1 MQWPDYSC
9 QFTCEKKIRTNQL
22 HKRRCHVWRVAGPHQ
37 VLASFIFMLGT
48 TIKLSMLFKFWGHS
62 GVHKKLYSS

>member
-9 QFTCEKKIRTNQL
+9 QFMCERKSGLISCTKDGAMYGEWL
-22 HKRRCHVWRVAGPHQ
+22 ALHQ
-37 VLASFIFMLGT
+37 VLALFIFMLGT